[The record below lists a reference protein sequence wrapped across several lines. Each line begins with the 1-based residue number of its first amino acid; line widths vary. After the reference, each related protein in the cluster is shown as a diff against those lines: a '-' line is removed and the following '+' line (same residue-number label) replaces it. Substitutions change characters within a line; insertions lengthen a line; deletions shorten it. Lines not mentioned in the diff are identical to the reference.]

1 MQKSTDILNILSEKV
16 HYDIIPA
23 EEENLWNVRILEEFP
38 ETIIS
43 YGAIEFVGEDKND
56 KDGKLS
62 FNFQII
68 SSPDPDL
75 SVNDL
80 TLQTYCGRILESILD
95 TAVSDGTMVAQ
106 DKNTGDVLMSDHV
119 KKELEQ
125 E

>member
-1 MQKSTDILNILSEKV
+1 MQKSTNILDILSEKV
-16 HYDIIPA
+16 HYDIVPA

-80 TLQTYCGRILESILD
+80 TLQEYSGRILESILD
-95 TAVSDGTMVAQ
+95 TAVSDGTLIAR
-106 DKNTGDVLMSDHV
+106 DNNTDEVLMSEHV
-119 KKELEQ
+119 RKELEQ

>member
-1 MQKSTDILNILSEKV
+1 MQKSTDILDILSEKV
-16 HYDIIPA
+16 HYDIVPA

-68 SSPDPDL
+68 SSPDEDL

-80 TLQTYCGRILESILD
+80 TLQQYCGRILESILD
-95 TAVSDGTMVAQ
+95 TAVSDGTLIAR
-106 DKNTGDVLMSDHV
+106 DNNTNEVLMSEHV
-119 KKELEQ
+119 RKELEQ

>member
-1 MQKSTDILNILSEKV
+1 MQKSTNILDILSEKV
-16 HYDIIPA
+16 HYDIVPA

-68 SSPDPDL
+68 SSPDEDL

-80 TLQTYCGRILESILD
+80 TLQQYCGRILESILD
-95 TAVSDGTMVAQ
+95 TAVSDGTLIAR
-106 DKNTGDVLMSDHV
+106 DNNTNEVLMSEHV
-119 KKELEQ
+119 RKELEQ

>member
-1 MQKSTDILNILSEKV
+1 MQKSTNILDRLSERV
-16 HYDIIPA
+16 HYDIVPA

-80 TLQTYCGRILESILD
+80 TLQEYSGRILESILD
-95 TAVSDGTMVAQ
+95 TAVSDGTLIAR
-106 DKNTGDVLMSDHV
+106 DNNTDEVLMSEHV
-119 KKELEQ
+119 RKELEQ

>member
-1 MQKSTDILNILSEKV
+1 MQKSTNILNILSEKV
-16 HYDIIPA
+16 HYDIVPA

-80 TLQTYCGRILESILD
+80 TLQEYSGRILESILD
-95 TAVSDGTMVAQ
+95 TAVSDGTLIAR
-106 DKNTGDVLMSDHV
+106 DNNTDEVLMSEHV
-119 KKELEQ
+119 RKELEQ